1 LSTRAPASF
10 KRTSS
15 ILDAVAFNVPS
26 AEDLKKLSPEER
38 IKMLRRI
45 EEERR
50 KELEDTRKQ
59 VEEELAAA
67 EKLIETSEEE
77 IEDEDRKEQE
87 KRVKIEKQREEE
99 SLEERLAGAPKQNP
113 EQQTGKQYENTG
125 LYDAFDRL
133 EKQLGELYKKEE
145 PWNQR
150 DIQNYNQAKEE
161 IEKTQSYRLTSET
174 LESEFGIVTG
184 AFNRL
189 KYKR

>member
-1 LSTRAPASF
+1 
-10 KRTSS
+10 
-15 ILDAVAFNVPS
+15 VAFNVPS